1 MKFILVKWES
11 SGHLKVPG
19 SALLWGVLCWH
30 SPKWTILFRMVI
42 TLNVWYIFEQD
53 YSTPLQNSTAV
64 QNCLFPYQHD
74 YQYVLWGIL
83 SNLIDLF
90 IFSQILLISGL
101 LREDW
106 RLLSWLQRSI
116 ILSFNVKVFIII
128 LNELHSFCKAFWEA
142 HSVLLQLLSYAKP
155 GWFQQENIQCL
166 E

>member
-1 MKFILVKWES
+1 MLVKWES
-11 SGHLKVPG
+11 FGHLKVPG

-30 SPKWTILFRMVI
+30 SPKWTILSTNGVHTYCVI
-42 TLNVWYIFEQD
+42 FFEHD

-74 YQYVLWGIL
+74 YQYVWWGIL

-106 RLLSWLQRSI
+106 RLLSWLQGSI

-128 LNELHSFCKAFWEA
+128 LNELHSFCKAF
-142 HSVLLQLLSYAKP
+142 
-155 GWFQQENIQCL
+155 
-166 E
+166 